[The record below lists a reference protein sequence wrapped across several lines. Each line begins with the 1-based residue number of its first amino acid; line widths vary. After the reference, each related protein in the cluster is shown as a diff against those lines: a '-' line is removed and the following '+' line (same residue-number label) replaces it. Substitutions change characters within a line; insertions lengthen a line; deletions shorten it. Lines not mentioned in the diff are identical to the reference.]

1 MDLGLA
7 DRLVWI
13 AAGTRGIGLACAQAF
28 GAEGAKVAL
37 CGRSP
42 DGLAQ
47 ATAELGD
54 AAVAVQADVSTAAG
68 VDGFVRSALTQLGPP
83 DVLVVNA
90 GGPPSAAI
98 EQLDDEQWQ
107 AAFELTLMS
116 AVRLCR
122 AVLPGMR
129 ERGFGRIVFITS
141 LTVKQPLARMAL
153 SNSLRAG
160 VTALCK
166 TLVAEAAAD
175 GIAANCV
182 GPGYTRTARLEQLAE
197 SLAAARGVSAAEVTA
212 GWEAMIPAGRL
223 GQPEEVARAVVFLGA
238 PASGYI
244 SGQTLV
250 VDGGWTQGLV

>member
-7 DRLVWI
+7 DRSVWI

-28 GAEGAKVAL
+28 RAEGAKVAL

-42 DGLAQ
+42 DGLDDAKK
-47 ATAELGD
+47 ALGD
-54 AAVAVQADVSTAAG
+54 DLVAVQADVSTAAG
-68 VDGFVRSALTQLGPP
+68 VDDFVQSARSQLGSP

-90 GGPPSAAI
+90 GGPPSLAFQEI
-98 EQLDDEQWQ
+98 DDDQWQ

-122 AVLPGMR
+122 AVLPTMR
-129 ERGFGRIVFITS
+129 ERGFGRLVFITS

-166 TLVAEAAAD
+166 TLVAETAAD
-175 GIAANCV
+175 GITANCV
-182 GPGYTRTARLEQLAE
+182 GPGYTRTGRLEQLADT
-197 SLAAARGVSAAEVTA
+197 LASARGVAAAEVTA
-212 GWEAMIPAGRL
+212 GWEATIPAGRL
-223 GQPEEVARAVVFLGA
+223 GHPEEVARAVVFLGA
-238 PASGYI
+238 PVSGYI
-244 SGQTLV
+244 NGQTVV